1 MVLHFMCS
9 IFWTRRRSLADVHGQ
24 KFSESADMSQVTWQ
38 SMRKYDVSIKK
49 RRFLKQESPLFNS
62 FPCALRRVF

>member
-9 IFWTRRRSLADVHGQ
+9 IFWTRRKSLADVHGQ
-24 KFSESADMSQVTWQ
+24 KFSESADMSRVTWQ

-49 RRFLKQESPLFNS
+49 GLSH
-62 FPCALRRVF
+62 